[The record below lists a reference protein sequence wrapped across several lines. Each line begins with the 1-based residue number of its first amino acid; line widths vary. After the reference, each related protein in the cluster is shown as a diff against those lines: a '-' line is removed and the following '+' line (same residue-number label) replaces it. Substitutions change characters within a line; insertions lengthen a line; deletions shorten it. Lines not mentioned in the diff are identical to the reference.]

1 MLVKT
6 YFERLYPHIRTELY
20 YPSRKNSG
28 IFVMRCFCAAG
39 SNHFPFTKGKRYT
52 SGDVPLPRKLY
63 DGSRTMTPDI
73 KASFHSFDEYGLT
86 AFYKENI
93 ETAKM
98 RDVMVAFGIPPTSK
112 MNEDCLC
119 RALAIQFRA
128 FIESDT
134 DEADDIAAM
143 EYQELL
149 ADPKEE
155 TTETYH
161 SASVLYPG
169 DQIYFKSKFRPTY
182 QVNIYEKFQHTW
194 EFENTGTQVW
204 RGRRLYFLNHDA
216 VRPRADANY
225 IDIPDT
231 PPHKGVKITVSM
243 DARGFEGKSECKWI
257 MVDNDDNDC
266 FPNSN
271 TFTFFVSAKFEYQK

>member
-6 YFERLYPHIRTELY
+6 YFERLYPHIRMAVY

-28 IFVMRCFCAAG
+28 IFVTLCFCAAG
-39 SNHFPFTKGKRYT
+39 SNHFLFTKGKRYT
-52 SGDVPLPRKLY
+52 SEDVPLQRKLY
-63 DGSRTMTPDI
+63 DGTRNMTVDI
-73 KASFHSFDEYGLT
+73 KSSFHPFNEDGLA

-98 RDVMVAFGIPPTSK
+98 RDVMVAFGIPPTSE
-112 MNEDCLC
+112 MNKDCLC
-119 RALAIQFRA
+119 RALTIQFRA
-128 FIESDT
+128 FVESDT
-134 DEADDIAAM
+134 DEADDIVAM
-143 EYQELL
+143 EYQKLL
-149 ADPKEE
+149 AEPKEE
-155 TTETYH
+155 MTEAYH
-161 SASVLYPG
+161 PASVLYPG

-204 RGRRLYFLNHDA
+204 RGRRLYFLNHA
-216 VRPRADANY
+216 TVRPRADANY

-231 PPHKGVKITVSM
+231 PPHKSVKITVSM
-243 DARGFEGKSECKWI
+243 DARGFEGKSECKWV
-257 MVDNDDNDC
+257 MVDSDDNDC

-271 TFTFFVSAKFEYQK
+271 TFTFLVNTKFEYQK